1 MQHNVRAWSSHINT
15 TEAHQTD
22 QTDQTEPAAVSCPQ
36 QTDSAGANI
45 QPVIDPAYCGDRTN
59 QVSELRN

>member
-1 MQHNVRAWSSHINT
+1 MELTLIYINI
-15 TEAHQTD
+15 TEAY